1 MAGAPDL
8 FVVCKNCQSEVSPYI
23 TECPYCG
30 QRLRKRAP
38 KLDREG
44 RPSEPVAPPPPP
56 PAPEPPQPKPK
67 AARRLRPIRP
77 ERAPRAASRRA
88 WATILLVVGA
98 LLTTLGFQAGLWP
111 LEPLIVRGAVE
122 SEWWRLLTT
131 SFVYATSGYEA
142 VGLTTIAVFGWLL
155 ERRHGAWATLVV
167 YVLGAVVGSALVVL
181 LDSGDGL
188 SLGGYAPA
196 LALLCAWAMRDILTR
211 RRGGEDDADMLGVG
225 VWFVVVAL
233 MPLATVEAH
242 GLAGLGGAGV
252 GVLLGLSLARMA
264 ER

>member
-98 LLTTLGFQAGLWP
+98 LLTTLGF
-111 LEPLIVRGAVE
+111 
-122 SEWWRLLTT
+122 
-131 SFVYATSGYEA
+131 
-142 VGLTTIAVFGWLL
+142 
-155 ERRHGAWATLVV
+155 
-167 YVLGAVVGSALVVL
+167 
-181 LDSGDGL
+181 
-188 SLGGYAPA
+188 
-196 LALLCAWAMRDILTR
+196 
-211 RRGGEDDADMLGVG
+211 
-225 VWFVVVAL
+225 
-233 MPLATVEAH
+233 
-242 GLAGLGGAGV
+242 
-252 GVLLGLSLARMA
+252 
-264 ER
+264 

>member
-56 PAPEPPQPKPK
+56 PPRSEPRNPK
-67 AARRLRPIRP
+67 AARRIRP
-77 ERAPRAASRRA
+77 VRAERPARSTTNRLRV
-88 WATILLVVGA
+88 TVVLVVA
-98 LLTTLGFQAGLWP
+98 AIIMTLGFQAGIWP
-111 LEPLIVRGAVE
+111 LEPLIIQGAVE

-131 SFVYATSGYEA
+131 SFVYGTSGYEA
-142 VGLTTIAVFGWLL
+142 VGLTTIALFGWLL

-167 YVLGAVVGSALVVL
+167 YLLGAVAGGALVVL
-181 LDSGDGL
+181 LAPGEGL
-188 SLGGYAPA
+188 SLGGYAPGM
-196 LALLCAWAMRDILTR
+196 ALLCAWAMRDVITR
-211 RRGGEDDADMLGVG
+211 RRGGEVEGDMLGVG
-225 VWFVVVAL
+225 IWLAVFAL

-242 GLAGLGGAGV
+242 VLAGVGGAGV
-252 GVLLGLSLARMA
+252 GALLGLSLARMA